1 MVSRNLSTRHSP
13 GWAEPMAERS
23 EPDNE
28 NRLFGFVGALRSA
41 GLTVPL
47 GSELLFVEALGELS
61 DGVLSVYWAGRATL
75 THDRRSID
83 LYDSVFSTWWLESSS
98 ERVTEAEQKP
108 VSIAIDDDDCSSA
121 DSADSQDDV
130 EPVLRFSRTETLRSR
145 DFAGLTTEERLEVD
159 QLMESMDLAGVRR
172 RSRRRRP
179 SDSLRGRPDLRRTI
193 RESLRTGGEP
203 FRRRSQVRVSV
214 PRRVILLC
222 DISGSMAEY
231 SRSLVRFAHV
241 AVADTSRVEVFT
253 IGTRLTRLTRELA
266 TLDPDDALN
275 RAAAAVPDWDGG
287 TRLGESM
294 QRFNDDWGVRGMAR
308 GAIVVILSDGWDR
321 GDTDVLAEQ
330 MARLQRVAFRT
341 VWVNPLKASEGYA
354 PLAKGMAAALPF
366 VDDFIEGHSL
376 ESLDELG
383 RIVSSLGVRRPMQ
396 EMSR

>member
-1 MVSRNLSTRHSP
+1 MV
-13 GWAEPMAERS
+13 ES
-23 EPDNE
+23 EHPDDGT
-28 NRLFGFVGALRSA
+28 RLFGFVAALRQA
-41 GLTVPL
+41 GLSVPI
-47 GSELLFVEALGELS
+47 GSELLFVEALGQLC
-61 DGVLSVYWAGRATL
+61 DGLLSVYWAGRATL

-83 LYDSVFSTWWLESSS
+83 VFDSVFSTWWLETGD
-98 ERVTEAEQKP
+98 ERTTEAEQKP
-108 VSIAIDDDDCSSA
+108 VATAIDDDDCSSV
-121 DSADSQDDV
+121 DSVESQDDV
-130 EPVLRFSRTETLRSR
+130 ESVLRFSRTETLRSR
-145 DFAGLTTEERLEVD
+145 DFAALSEEERVEVD
-159 QLMESMDLAGVRR
+159 RLMEAMDLVGARR

-179 SDSLRGRPDLRRTI
+179 SDSLGGRPDLRRTM

-203 FRRRSQVRVSV
+203 FRRRSQVRISV

-241 AVADTSRVEVFT
+241 AVADRSPVEVFT
-253 IGTRLTRLTRELA
+253 VGTRLTRLTRELA
-266 TLDPDDALN
+266 TLDPDEALD

-287 TRLGESM
+287 TRLGESI
-294 QRFNDDWGVRGMAR
+294 QRFNEDWGVRGMAR

-321 GDTDVLAEQ
+321 GDTDVLAQQ

-366 VDDFIEGHSL
+366 IDDFIEGHSL